1 MVLLLL
7 PGPSAGAGP
16 AALHPR
22 LQLPVR
28 QSIKSQGSGVFHGAC
43 AGIELVLLFAEA
55 LPDSPLLVCGI
66 QAGPKRAQ
74 PGFGSPGA
82 TVSPQRVCGQP
93 APDSSWEMVRVMR
106 GVLS

>member
-7 PGPSAGAGP
+7 PGPSADAGP
-16 AALHPR
+16 AAIHPR

-28 QSIKSQGSGVFHGAC
+28 KSIKSQGSGVFCGAC
-43 AGIELVLLFAEA
+43 ADIELVLLFAEA

-74 PGFGSPGA
+74 PGFGSP
-82 TVSPQRVCGQP
+82 QRACGQP